1 MYVKKFEGDTLDE
14 ALKSVKR
21 ELGPDA
27 IILKTVTNKGL
38 KGAFKKNRIE
48 ITAAISEQSY
58 AKKSRVDHVL
68 PEPERERFYQAPASR
83 INNMINE
90 YDTHR
95 GKKTGAGYGNIG
107 LNKVVNTVSSKI
119 KNSLDD
125 FLAIEP
131 EEESSNQ
138 SEHFDQF
145 LEAKHEV
152 SKADE
157 YREVEESSYE
167 QARYQV
173 EANDE
178 LKEQIKTQKHQIDLL
193 EKKLFELT
201 ERVSEKS
208 HAQVEPRG
216 IKGLRTTLRSL
227 ELSEN
232 IVQNI
237 LKKAVFEMSDEELE
251 DPDLIYDFALREIH
265 EMIKV
270 GMPRFSTVDS
280 NEEPLVT
287 VLISE
292 SSSGQGSMA
301 IKLAAIQEN
310 VKVIRFREH
319 PQDQDKNSFAAQ
331 IFKLDITTVDS
342 LSLLMSE
349 ARKAIEN
356 QQSMILDLRLS
367 FTDENESKKFLDT
380 VKRAFNQVEFIANLS
395 AINSEI
401 YNRKILTKYQSY
413 LNGVNI
419 TYIDQCLS
427 FGPVVNLSSEFSEL
441 PLMFF
446 GTGAVVPEDIEA
458 ASIERVMAE
467 LFQL

>member
-90 YDTHR
+90 YDTNR
-95 GKKTGAGYGNIG
+95 GKKAGAGYGNIG
-107 LNKVVNTVSSKI
+107 LNKVVNTVSNKI

-125 FLAIEP
+125 FLAIE
-131 EEESSNQ
+131 EEEPTQ
-138 SEHFDQF
+138 KDHFDQF
-145 LEAKHEV
+145 LEAKQ
-152 SKADE
+152 DE
-157 YREVEESSYE
+157 PEYEEYKVAEPSPYE

-178 LKEQIKTQKHQIDLL
+178 LKEQIKTQKHQIELL

-208 HAQVEPRG
+208 QSQVEPKG
-216 IKGLRTTLRSL
+216 IKGLRATLRSL
-227 ELSEN
+227 ELSEK

-270 GMPRFSTVDS
+270 GMPKFSTVDS
-280 NEEPLVT
+280 KEEPVVT
-287 VLISE
+287 VLVSE

-367 FTDENESKKFLDT
+367 FADENESKKFLDT
-380 VKRAFNQVEFIANLS
+380 IKRAFNQVEFIANLS

-458 ASIERVMAE
+458 ASVERVMAE